1 MVLNVLVTHLHYPS
15 AQNDFRARTLLPD
28 KHTPTDHRGGPSPSR
43 SPAHLR
49 LRIHSPLNCTLSL
62 QMYGPRQVFVPK
74 MPALG
79 LLLEYPIFESY
90 SRRIA
95 SVNAKL
101 TPTDSEFRPAIDF
114 EVHREQLD
122 AFKDTH
128 IYSKMRTIEDKFG
141 M

>member
-28 KHTPTDHRGGPSPSR
+28 KHTPTDHRGGPSLSR

-90 SRRIA
+90 SKRMGG
-95 SVNAKL
+95 VNEKL
-101 TPTDSEFRPAIDF
+101 QPSDSEYRPSIDF
-114 EVHREQLD
+114 EVHRAQLD
-122 AFKDTH
+122 DFKQHH
-128 IYSKMRTIEDKFG
+128 IYSKMRSIEDQFG